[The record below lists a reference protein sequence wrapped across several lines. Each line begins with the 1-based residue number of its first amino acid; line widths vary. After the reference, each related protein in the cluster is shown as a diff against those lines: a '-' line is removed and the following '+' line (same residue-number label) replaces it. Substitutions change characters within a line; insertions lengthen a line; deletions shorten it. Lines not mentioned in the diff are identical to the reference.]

1 MTSIV
6 AANTTSEQAM
16 LIDNWT
22 ARKTEDN
29 KVSVIDV
36 IADVTKKSYKYAS
49 NLYKKLIHEERIPQC
64 EDRALA
70 PRTDLRASSNPGNTR
85 NPCTGFARTSQL
97 TPVATVAEMVEIV
110 WQLPGTADFR
120 RNCARDCRFQKRSCA
135 KARLEKSL
143 KKLDEL
149 QKGALAKNQAIQQ
162 PKNRIKPARK

>member
-1 MTSIV
+1 LMFRLVVLLDLLWDCTKD
-6 AANTTSEQAM
+6 NTGIWG
-16 LIDNWT
+16 LI
-22 ARKTEDN
+22 
-29 KVSVIDV
+29 SDV
-36 IADVTKKSYKYAS
+36 IEEMLLREGNEKAS